1 MTITT
6 IDGAVRSILQA
17 DSGVS
22 SLVGSRVYVLELPD
36 ICTFPALS
44 IHKISDPYSRIK
56 GSPRIQVSAWAED
69 LLICKQISAAVET
82 ALNGYSGTQGNLQIV
97 QIVPLDSQDFPKDDS
112 GLYQIAYD
120 FLVLYRK

>member
-6 IDGAVRSILQA
+6 VDGAIRNILISNA
-17 DSGVS
+17 GVS
-22 SLVGSRVYVLELPD
+22 NLVGFRVYVLELPD
-36 ICTFPALS
+36 LCTFPALS
-44 IHKISDPYSRIK
+44 VHQISNPFSRIK

-82 ALNGYSGTQGNLQIV
+82 ALDGYAGTQGNIKIV
-97 QIVPLDSQDFPKDDS
+97 QITPLESNDLPPDDT

-120 FLVLYRK
+120 FLVLYKK